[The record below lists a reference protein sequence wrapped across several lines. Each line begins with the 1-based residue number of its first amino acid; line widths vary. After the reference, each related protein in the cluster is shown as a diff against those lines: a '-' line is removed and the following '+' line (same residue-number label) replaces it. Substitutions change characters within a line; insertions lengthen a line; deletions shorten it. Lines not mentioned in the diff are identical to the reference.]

1 MIKENNTMKK
11 LLFVLIACCIFVIP
25 AMAQTTLPTPADELT
40 GLSNQQLL
48 SVYDAVVGEIQKRG
62 VDTSAQ
68 TIRDSSIVFGQ
79 NIHIQTGQLSVCLP
93 TAEPVQSVQLPI
105 APTATP
111 VVQAGD
117 RASYDSQTPQDGT
130 HVSRGQT
137 FDITW
142 YLLNTGTTTWTTDYS
157 LRFFSG
163 TNFTKPGKN
172 RWYLMAPVAPNT
184 VGACAIDA
192 VAPGAPGTYSMSVVL
207 GNENDENFYVVDVT
221 IVVD

>member
-1 MIKENNTMKK
+1 MKK
-11 LLFVLIACCIFVIP
+11 ILFVLVACFIFVIP
-25 AMAQTTLPTPADELT
+25 VMGQAIQPTPVDEMT

-48 SVYDAVVGEIQKRG
+48 AVYDAVVGEIQKRG

-68 TIRDSSIVFGQ
+68 TIRDSSIIFGQ

-93 TAEPVQSVQLPI
+93 TAAAPNTSAVQLPI

-111 VVQAGD
+111 VVQAGN
-117 RASYDSQTPQDGT
+117 RASYDSQTPLDGT
-130 HVSRGQT
+130 HVSRGQI

-157 LRFFSG
+157 MRFFSG

-172 RWYLMAPVAPNT
+172 RWYLNQAVAPNT
-184 VGACAIDA
+184 VGACSIDA

-207 GNENDENFYVVDVT
+207 GNENDENFYVVDIT

>member
-1 MIKENNTMKK
+1 MKK
-11 LLFVLIACCIFVIP
+11 LFFVLIACFIFVVP
-25 AMAQTTLPTPADELT
+25 VMGQATQPTPIDEMS

-48 SVYDAVVGEIQKRG
+48 TVYDAVVSEIQKRG

-68 TIRDSSIVFGQ
+68 TIRDSSIIFGQ

-93 TAEPVQSVQLPI
+93 TASAPDTSAIQLPI

-117 RASYDSQTPQDGT
+117 KASYDSQTPLDGT
-130 HVSRGQT
+130 HVSRGQI

-157 LRFFSG
+157 MRFFSG
-163 TNFTKPGKN
+163 NNFTKPGKN
-172 RWYLMAPVAPNT
+172 RWYLTQPVAPNT
-184 VGACAIDA
+184 VGACRIDA
-192 VAPGAPGTYSMSVVL
+192 VAPSTPGTYAMSVVL

-221 IVVD
+221 IIVD

>member
-1 MIKENNTMKK
+1 MKK
-11 LLFVLIACCIFVIP
+11 ILFVLIACFIFVIP
-25 AMAQTTLPTPADELT
+25 VMGQDIKPTPVDEMS

-48 SVYDAVVGEIQKRG
+48 TVYDAVVSEIQKRG

-68 TIRDSSIVFGQ
+68 TIRDSSIIFGQ

-93 TAEPVQSVQLPI
+93 TTSAPAASAVQLPI

-111 VVQAGD
+111 VVLAGD
-117 RASYDSQTPQDGT
+117 KASYDSQTPLDGT
-130 HVSRGQT
+130 HVSRGQI

-172 RWYLMAPVAPNT
+172 RWYLTQAVAPNT
-184 VGACAIDA
+184 VGACRIDA
-192 VAPGAPGTYSMSVVL
+192 VAPGAPGTYAMSVVL